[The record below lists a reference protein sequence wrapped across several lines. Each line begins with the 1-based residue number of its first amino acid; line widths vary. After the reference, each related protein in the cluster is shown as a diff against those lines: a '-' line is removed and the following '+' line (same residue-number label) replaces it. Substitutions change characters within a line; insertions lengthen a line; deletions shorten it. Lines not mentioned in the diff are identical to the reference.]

1 VWLAS
6 RGGVEVREIA
16 VNVQR
21 SGLVGALLLQVQ
33 VLPALAES
41 HLLGGV
47 SLHLAVLTH
56 HPVQGSLDLLLTV
69 VRVEQQSGL
78 HRDLSSILLDKIAA
92 TATILIPPQLLPVVR
107 TPEVQLTERDPVR
120 IEVGGQGRDVTN
132 IGVIHQGAE
141 GDRSSVEIVQDLGSS
156 P

>member
-1 VWLAS
+1 MWLAS

-33 VLPALAES
+33 VLPALTES

-56 HPVQGSLDLLLTV
+56 HPVQGSLDLLLHSNGC
-69 VRVEQQSGL
+69 RY
-78 HRDLSSILLDKIAA
+78 
-92 TATILIPPQLLPVVR
+92 
-107 TPEVQLTERDPVR
+107 
-120 IEVGGQGRDVTN
+120 
-132 IGVIHQGAE
+132 
-141 GDRSSVEIVQDLGSS
+141 SSVEE
-156 P
+156 